1 MARDIEEFLRRAA
14 ERRQQQKAG
23 GAAQPQQP
31 QQPQPRQPPRQM
43 PPQKPMVI
51 EDVEIVES
59 KPARRPIE
67 SKIKSKIKANPNLS
81 SIRSGSVADHVKS
94 HIDTSKIAEHAEH
107 LGDRIAGV
115 HEEVESRIS
124 SRLDRDISVIDDKP
138 TVTDDAPAAIFGAAS
153 KDKALALRALLSN
166 PTAVGQAIVMAEIL
180 KRPDFED

>member
-1 MARDIEEFLRRAA
+1 
-14 ERRQQQKAG
+14 
-23 GAAQPQQP
+23 
-31 QQPQPRQPPRQM
+31 
-43 PPQKPMVI
+43 MVI

-59 KPARRPIE
+59 RPARRPIE
-67 SKIKSKIKANPNLS
+67 SKIKSKIKASPNLS